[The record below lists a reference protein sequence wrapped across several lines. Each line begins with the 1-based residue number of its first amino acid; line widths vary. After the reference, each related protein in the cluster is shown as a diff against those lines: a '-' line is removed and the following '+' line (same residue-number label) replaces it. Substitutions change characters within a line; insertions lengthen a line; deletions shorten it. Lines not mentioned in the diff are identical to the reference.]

1 MPLHEFFSM
10 RDFTRLHGC
19 FRYRISE
26 DTLGRGQEENLSQVL
41 GRALLT
47 QRKGFD
53 ADKQP
58 LRLNTSDLDLG
69 LFSLFHSH
77 LNLSHSL

>member
-1 MPLHEFFSM
+1 M
-10 RDFTRLHGC
+10 
-19 FRYRISE
+19 
-26 DTLGRGQEENLSQVL
+26 

-58 LRLNTSDLDLG
+58 LPWLRLNTSDLDLG